1 MNRSARDITC
11 DITRDTAAPLG
22 RGQGGPLDR
31 RSRCGTGGA
40 VRATGRRGGFTL
52 LETLLAV
59 FLTAMLLI
67 LVAAAMNFY
76 VRFVNVRRTQI
87 AQAQVAR
94 AVLRQISNDV
104 QATYYGEET
113 TVSTASAEGTT
124 GSTTAGS
131 TTGASGTS
139 SAGTT
144 GTGGTAAGATG
155 SGATGGTTTSSTT
168 GSSTAGST
176 TTGSTASTTSTATL
190 DMSTSAAQ
198 VQPGLYGN
206 QYQLQID
213 LQQVPRT
220 EQYDAILASGIDPRL
235 LGVSSEPQTVTYYLR
250 PMEPAELAAAGVSVD
265 QESAAQGTRYA
276 LVRRVMSRAEASWAT
291 AAGDAT
297 LAMQQG
303 EQLLADEVLAL
314 EFEYFDGLSWYTD
327 WDSQTMAGLPL
338 AVRVTIVVA
347 VSRQDE
353 TQITS
358 LSDVASMSR
367 NTYQITVALPCAVP
381 VDTTSTGTSTT
392 TTGTSTTF

>member
-1 MNRSARDITC
+1 M
-11 DITRDTAAPLG
+11 
-22 RGQGGPLDR
+22 
-31 RSRCGTGGA
+31 
-40 VRATGRRGGFTL
+40 
-52 LETLLAV
+52 
-59 FLTAMLLI
+59 
-67 LVAAAMNFY
+67 
-76 VRFVNVRRTQI
+76 
-87 AQAQVAR
+87 
-94 AVLRQISNDV
+94 
-104 QATYYGEET
+104 
-113 TVSTASAEGTT
+113 
-124 GSTTAGS
+124 
-131 TTGASGTS
+131 
-139 SAGTT
+139 
-144 GTGGTAAGATG
+144 
-155 SGATGGTTTSSTT
+155 
-168 GSSTAGST
+168 
-176 TTGSTASTTSTATL
+176 
-190 DMSTSAAQ
+190 
-198 VQPGLYGN
+198 YGN